1 MALFTAPRIIAGVLV
16 LGVLYFASA
25 VFVPFVMAV
34 IIALLLDPVVTEL
47 EKRKLSRSFATLVAM
62 GIFALFIGIAGQ
74 AVYQVTAR
82 AMRHSPQYLDKVNVI
97 ISAVERRTGEFAGE
111 FKPRGTHMSA
121 VGSPQSVEVTKKVTT
136 ERTEATNGAGGG
148 SQVESNS
155 RVEDVQRVEVVDGPA
170 YWRSVLLRTVGSV
183 FEVVSIAFFVPLF
196 VFYFLI
202 DKSNLVE
209 SFNTLAGKFFYLP
222 KLNSELPKMIRA
234 FFRANIVGGLIL
246 VLLHLALFLSLG
258 LKNALALAFVS
269 GFLNL
274 IPLVGGP
281 LALFLP
287 FAQGLVQ
294 WNDPLLFVVMTVG
307 IVVFHF
313 TVGNVVLPQMIGARI
328 NVNPA
333 ALILGLLFWGW
344 LWGAIGFLVAI
355 PLTATLRIL
364 LESNNAGMPLA
375 NLLAAKPRHVVPLS
389 ARTRQKLQDEKE
401 ARRAKVVP

>member
-1 MALFTAPRIIAGVLV
+1 MNLFTAPRVIAGVLV

-34 IIALLLDPVVTEL
+34 IIALLLDPVVMGL
-47 EKRKLSRSFATLVAM
+47 ERRKVSRSLSTIIAM
-62 GIFALFIGIAGQ
+62 GLFGLCLAGAGQ
-74 AVYQVTAR
+74 AVYQVTVR
-82 AMRHSPQYLDKVNVI
+82 AMRQTPRYLEKSKMI
-97 ISAVERRTGEFAGE
+97 LSTIERRTGEFTGE
-111 FKPRGTHMSA
+111 FKQHTETVHQDAAPSLQ
-121 VGSPQSVEVTKKVTT
+121 SPEQNQV
-136 ERTEATNGAGGG
+136 RTEET
-148 SQVESNS
+148 
-155 RVEDVQRVEVVDGPA
+155 VQRVEVVDGPA
-170 YWRSVLLRTVGSV
+170 YWRSVLFRTVGSV
-183 FEVVSIAFFVPLF
+183 FEIVSIAFFVPLF

-209 SFNTLAGKFFYLP
+209 SFNTLAGKAFYLP
-222 KLNSELPKMIRA
+222 KLNTELPKMIRA
-234 FFRANIVGGLIL
+234 FCKANVVGGLIL
-246 VLLHLALFLSLG
+246 VLLHLALFMVLG

-274 IPLVGGP
+274 IPLIGAP

-294 WNDPLLFVVMTVG
+294 WNDPFLFAVMTIGV
-307 IVVFHF
+307 VVFHF
-313 TVGNVVLPQMIGARI
+313 MVGNIVLPQMIGSRI

-364 LESNNAGMPLA
+364 LESNSAGMPLA

-389 ARTRQKLQDEKE
+389 TRKRQKLYDEKE
-401 ARRAKVVP
+401 GRRSKSVP